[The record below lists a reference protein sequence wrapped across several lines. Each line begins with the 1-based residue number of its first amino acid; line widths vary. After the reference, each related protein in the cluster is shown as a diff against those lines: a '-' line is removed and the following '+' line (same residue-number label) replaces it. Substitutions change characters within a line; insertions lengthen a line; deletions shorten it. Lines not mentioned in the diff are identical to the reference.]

1 MSYVTYTTY
10 KMAVEKF
17 DVVIIGS
24 GPGGYVAAI
33 RAAQLGL
40 KTAIVEKDKEL
51 GGTCLNVGCIPSKAL
66 LTSSD
71 HYVFAKKE
79 AAKHGIVLENVG
91 LDLGKMLARKDKVV
105 KTMNG
110 GVKALM
116 KGNKITTFQGLGTIT
131 APGRITVKPAE
142 GDSQEIEATNIV
154 VATGSVPVELANMK
168 FDGNIIVSST
178 EALTFEKAPE
188 KLVVI
193 GGGAIGLELG
203 SVWSRLGSEVIVLEF
218 LPRIALGFDLELANM
233 LQKSLTA
240 QGMAFHLET
249 KVSSVKV
256 ENGRAVATATK
267 GEEALTFEADKVLVS
282 VGRRAFA
289 KGVFAESVKVAM
301 DDRGRV
307 KVDEHFKT
315 NVEGVYAI
323 GDVIAGPM
331 LAHKA
336 EEEGIACVEMIAG
349 KAGHVNYEVIP
360 GIIYTNPELA
370 GVGLTEDLAK
380 EEGMDVR
387 IGKFPFRANG
397 RAVANEDY
405 EGIVKFVAD
414 AKSDRILGAHILS
427 HAASELIAETVAV
440 MEFGGSSEDLG
451 RTVHAHPTLSEAVK
465 EAALNVEKRALHI
478 GNR

>member
-1 MSYVTYTTY
+1 M
-10 KMAVEKF
+10 EKF
-17 DVVIIGS
+17 DIVIIGS

-51 GGTCLNVGCIPSKAL
+51 GGTCLNIGCIPSKAL

-79 AAKHGIVLENVG
+79 ASKHGIVLENVG
-91 LDLGKMLARKDKVV
+91 LDLAKMLARKDKVV
-105 KTMNG
+105 KTMNS
-110 GVKALM
+110 GVKMLM
-116 KGNKITTFQGLGTIT
+116 KGNKITTFQGLGTVT
-131 APGRITVKPAE
+131 APGRISIKPDQ
-142 GDSQEIEATNIV
+142 GDAQEIETKNV
-154 VATGSVPVELANMK
+154 VIATGSVPVELANMK
-168 FDGNIIVSST
+168 FDGDVIVSST

-188 KLVVI
+188 KLLVI

-240 QGMAFHLET
+240 QGMTFHLET
-249 KVSSVKV
+249 KVGSVKV
-256 ENGRAVATATK
+256 ENGRAIATATK
-267 GEEALTFEADKVLVS
+267 GQEELKFEADKVLVS

-289 KGVFAESVKVAM
+289 RGVFGEKLGVAM
-301 DDRGRV
+301 DERGRI
-307 KVDEHFKT
+307 KVDEHFRT
-315 NVEGVYAI
+315 NVEGLYAI

-370 GVGLTEDLAK
+370 GVGLTEDGAK
-380 EEGMDVR
+380 EKGMNVR
-387 IGKFPFRANG
+387 VGKFPFRANG

-405 EGIVKFVAD
+405 EGVVKFVAD
-414 AKSDRILGAHILS
+414 AETDRILGAHILS

-465 EAALNVEKRALHI
+465 EAALSVEKRAIHI

>member
-1 MSYVTYTTY
+1 M
-10 KMAVEKF
+10 EKF
-17 DVVIIGS
+17 DVTIIGS

-40 KTAIVEKDKEL
+40 KTAIIEKDKDL
-51 GGTCLNVGCIPSKAL
+51 GGTCLNIGCIPSKAL

-79 AAKHGIVLENVG
+79 AGKHGIVVENVG
-91 LDLGKMLARKDKVV
+91 LDLAKMLARKDKVV
-105 KTMNG
+105 KTMNS
-110 GVKALM
+110 GVRMLM
-116 KGNKITTFQGLGTIT
+116 KGNKITTFQGLGTVT
-131 APGRITVKPAE
+131 APGRISIKPDE
-142 GDSQEIEATNIV
+142 GEAQEIETKNIV
-154 VATGSVPVELANMK
+154 IATGSVPVELANMK
-168 FDGNIIVSST
+168 FDGKTIVSST
-178 EALTFEKAPE
+178 EALTFDKAPE
-188 KLVVI
+188 KLLVI
-193 GGGAIGLELG
+193 GAGAIGLELG

-218 LPRIALGFDLELANM
+218 LPRIALGFDIELANM
-233 LQKSLTA
+233 LQKSLTT

-256 ENGRAVATATK
+256 ENGRAIATATK
-267 GEEALTFEADKVLVS
+267 GEEELKFEADKVLVS

-289 KGVFAESVKVAM
+289 KGVFGDKVKVAM
-301 DDRGRV
+301 DDRGRI
-307 KVDEHFKT
+307 KVDEHFRT

-349 KAGHVNYEVIP
+349 KGGHVNYEVIP

-370 GVGLTEDLAK
+370 GVGLTEDMAK
-380 EEGMDVR
+380 EKGMNVR
-387 IGKFPFRANG
+387 VGKFPFRANG

-405 EGIVKFVAD
+405 EGVVKFVAD
-414 AKSDRILGAHILS
+414 AETDRILGAHILS